1 MNEAEAAWVRDH
13 AWTAVMR
20 KTYASVPAVLTMC
33 PCEYGPCGH
42 CSAGSHE
49 NCAYDD
55 PNNAQWAANRADVPA
70 GWITNADE
78 QVPTLGGAES
88 WQFWEAGIQHDG
100 RCPCA
105 IAGHYGAIGIQTT
118 IFDIIGQ
125 NVRN

>member
-49 NCAYDD
+49 NCAYDN
-55 PNNAQWAANRADVPA
+55 PSNTQWAANRANVPA
-70 GWITNADE
+70 DWITTTAE
-78 QVPTLGGAES
+78 QVRWRRELADLGGRHPARRPVPMLFS
-88 WQFWEAGIQHDG
+88 RPSRSHRDTNHHL
-100 RCPCA
+100 RL
-105 IAGHYGAIGIQTT
+105 
-118 IFDIIGQ
+118 
-125 NVRN
+125 